1 MLTYLRIKDLA
12 VVEDA
17 AIEPGAG
24 LVAFTGETGAG
35 KSVILG
41 GLELVIGR
49 RASLDQVRAGAEE
62 AVVEAAFE
70 PAARDDLTRL
80 LEEEGLPPV
89 RDQLVVRRRLS
100 AAGSRAWVNGSL
112 VPVGTLARI
121 GALLVDIVGQHESQ
135 ALLVPGAQL
144 RLLDRSGNLEELTAD
159 VAAAW
164 DRAVAVQAQLERLR
178 ADDRERAQRAD
189 FLRFQ
194 IQEIRA
200 ADLTEGEED
209 EAAAERG
216 RLRHSEE
223 LGQHAREGL
232 ALLYESEAAAATL
245 LGQAERHLEAIAAM
259 DVAHGLPIEG
269 LREARFAVEE
279 AGRSLQAYLDA
290 VHSDPARLAAIED
303 RLAEIDALRRK
314 YGDTVAEVLERA
326 GEAEAELERLEGRDA
341 ELQRLAQ
348 DLDGALENYDAV
360 ARRLSGAR
368 EKAAAA
374 MQSRITEELQSLGME
389 GARLAIHLI
398 AADGSD
404 APGLPPGGT
413 RSGYEGVEFRLAAN
427 PGQPERPLARVASG
441 GEMSRVLLALK
452 LAALGSGPGQTLVF
466 DEIDAGVGGGRV
478 AERLAARLEQL
489 AQEHQVLV
497 VTHLPQI
504 AARARSQ
511 VLVSK
516 ATESDRTRVGM
527 TELDESSRVDE
538 LARMLGGVEIT
549 GTLREHA
556 RALLRR
562 EE

>member
-1 MLTYLRIKDLA
+1 M
-12 VVEDA
+12 
-17 AIEPGAG
+17 
-24 LVAFTGETGAG
+24 
-35 KSVILG
+35 
-41 GLELVIGR
+41 
-49 RASLDQVRAGAEE
+49 
-62 AVVEAAFE
+62 
-70 PAARDDLTRL
+70 
-80 LEEEGLPPV
+80 
-89 RDQLVVRRRLS
+89 
-100 AAGSRAWVNGSL
+100 NGSL

-121 GALLVDIVGQHESQ
+121 GTLLVDIVAQHESQ
-135 ALLVPGAQL
+135 ALLVPAAQL
-144 RLLDRSGNLEELTAD
+144 RLLDQSGDLEKLAAE
-159 VAAAW
+159 VATAW
-164 DRAVAVQAQLERLR
+164 DGAVGLQERLEHLR
-178 ADDRERAQRAD
+178 TDDRERAQRAD

-200 ADLTEGEED
+200 AGLTAGEED
-209 EAAAERG
+209 EAAAERS

-232 ALLYESEAAAATL
+232 ALLYESEVAAATL
-245 LGQAERHLEAIAAM
+245 LAQAERHLDAIAAM
-259 DVAHGLPIEG
+259 DATHDLPIDG

-279 AGRSLQAYLDA
+279 AGRSLQAYRDN
-290 VHSDPARLAAIED
+290 VHSDPARLEAVED

-326 GEAEAELERLEGRDA
+326 AEAEAELQRLEGHDA
-341 ELQRLAQ
+341 ELQQLAKE
-348 DLDGALENYDAV
+348 LDGALERYDAV
-360 ARRLSGAR
+360 ARKLSAAR
-368 EKAAAA
+368 EKAAVAL
-374 MQSRITEELQSLGME
+374 QSRITEELQGLGME
-389 GARLAIHLI
+389 GARLAIELI
-398 AADGSD
+398 AADGAA

-478 AERLAARLEQL
+478 ADRLAARLEQL
-489 AQEHQVLV
+489 ARAHQVLV

-504 AARARSQ
+504 AARADSQ
-511 VLVSK
+511 VLVRKS
-516 ATESDRTRVGM
+516 TESERTRVGM

-562 EE
+562 ED